1 MKGVVQVVGAPYD
14 SGQRDGKKKKKVQ
27 DINMPT
33 NRTERR
39 KRKRKR
45 KRNDPVEI
53 RNMSLLL
60 FVLARGLTFIAP
72 VNLFVSAQV

>member
-1 MKGVVQVVGAPYD
+1 MIRAKEMEK
-14 SGQRDGKKKKKVQ
+14 KKKKKVQ